1 MKSLLT
7 ALTDPWWRFW
17 ALLVRRMR
25 PDEKKPCFVVLGF
38 PRSGTSLVSRLLA
51 GAGIS
56 FGDQGK
62 WKRSDWRNPKGFY
75 EYADAIRLDE
85 KLARQSGFVSPY
97 MMGETAGLRA
107 QGTLNRLR
115 RLFSRIRM
123 MRILRDI
130 SGSTEGAWAIKQ
142 FPTTFYFWEPYL
154 THGKIVAVYRDPLEN
169 AYSVHK
175 SFRRATFRQ
184 ALRQWTESNK
194 ELLYHVTTKPSML
207 IKLEDLTDSQ
217 TRTHVLNTLVAFL
230 GQGSVAELSKMVE
243 PFTAESKMYIERLR
257 EYPLDQDTR
266 DVYDALERLKV
277 S

>member
-56 FGDQGK
+56 FGDQGR

-85 KLARQSGFVSPY
+85 KLARQSGFTSPY
-97 MMGETAGLRA
+97 LMGENATLRV
-107 QGTLNRLR
+107 QGTVNRIR
-115 RLFSRIRM
+115 RLFARMTM

-130 SGSTEGAWAIKQ
+130 SASGNAWAIKQ
-142 FPTTFYFWEPYL
+142 FPATFYFWEPYL
-154 THGKIVAVYRDPLEN
+154 AHTKIIAVYRDPLEN

-194 ELLYHVTTKPSML
+194 ELLYHVTTKQSML
-207 IKLEDLTDSQ
+207 VKLEDLTDPT
-217 TRTHVLNTLVAFL
+217 TRATILPKLVEFL
-230 GQGSVAELSKMVE
+230 GQGSVAELSKMIE
-243 PFTAESKMYIERLR
+243 PFTAESKAHIERLC
-257 EYPLDQDTR
+257 EYPLGQDTQ
-266 DVYDALERLKV
+266 DVYAALERLKV
-277 S
+277 R